1 MRCWGKQHQ
10 SRIYVFSPQ
19 LQVFCPGAE
28 GFSKL
33 MKSNVVDLHLGAQ
46 NLLDRFLISLNCTGG
61 KKPRFFKDI
70 SGHTHVTGG
79 YFTGGKSPMVGIMF
93 FGI

>member
-1 MRCWGKQHQ
+1 
-10 SRIYVFSPQ
+10 
-19 LQVFCPGAE
+19 
-28 GFSKL
+28 

-46 NLLDRFLISLNCTGG
+46 NLLDRFLISLNGG
-61 KKPRFFKDI
+61 GGRNHVFFKNI

-79 YFTGGKSPMVGIMF
+79 YFTGGKSPMVGGMF